1 VLKKSNL
8 LRIKKFID
16 ESSWVYAKT
25 YPKFPHYYVLRR
37 RARSESDFDFFVG
50 YVFQYGERGHFFRKI
65 FYYLFIDGYKY
76 WIDAED
82 DGTFIINRAKI
93 NGNDYVNKRGE
104 I

>member
-1 VLKKSNL
+1 MSPEGNIIWKIKWVKK
-8 LRIKKFID
+8 REKFIYRK
-16 ESSWVYAKT
+16 SK
-25 YPKFPHYYVLRR
+25 
-37 RARSESDFDFFVG
+37 SDFDFFVG

-93 NGNDYVNKRGE
+93 NGNDYVNKRDE